1 MGHLAVRT
9 MSPCPVWVLVVRKLD
24 STSPDFGAH
33 DPA

>member
-1 MGHLAVRT
+1 MGDLAIRT
-9 MSPCPVWVLVVRKLD
+9 MSPCVVCVLVVRKLD